1 MLVFID
7 ESGDTGLKVDAG
19 SSRHFVISLIIFEDH
34 DEAHACD
41 CEIDAL
47 KSRLHIKMNG
57 EFKFS
62 KLSKEKRIAF
72 LQAVLPFAFYYFGIV
87 IDKNPQK
94 LFGDGFKYKNSFY
107 KYACNLVFQNAKPYL
122 RDAVVV
128 FDGSGSRQFK
138 RQLQTYL
145 RKKTGTG
152 IIRNIKLQDSRKNN
166 LIQLADM
173 VAGAL
178 HRNVSQK
185 DDRDNY
191 RKILGLKEMRVQI
204 WPK

>member
-7 ESGDTGLKVDAG
+7 ESGDTGLKVSAG
-19 SSRHFVISLIIFEDH
+19 SSRYFVVSLVIFEDH
-34 DEAHACD
+34 EEAYACD
-41 CEIDAL
+41 CEIEAL
-47 KSRLHIKMNG
+47 KSRLHINVDG

-62 KLSKEKRIAF
+62 KLNRDKRIFF
-72 LQAVLPFAFYYFGIV
+72 LKAVLPFSFYYFGIV
-87 IDKNPQK
+87 IDKDPRK
-94 LFGDGFKYKNSFY
+94 LYGNGFKFKDSFY

-122 RDAVVV
+122 RDAIVVI
-128 FDGSGSRQFK
+128 DGSGTRDFK
-138 RQLQTYL
+138 RQLQAYL
-145 RKKTGTG
+145 RKKIGSG
-152 IIRNIKLQDSRKNN
+152 IIKKIKIQDSSKNN

-185 DDRDNY
+185 NDRNEY